1 MTAFI
6 ITLLLGLVTLSN
18 ALHIEVNNK
27 YITNWALAEQ
37 VGLQAY
43 FDRRFEA
50 LNSTHNLVFDWAS
63 LSTSNTKD
71 TKNSIDFAYKA
82 SFDNQPFQVV
92 ATIGLVPTG
101 EAGIYKHGFATT
113 VKTSGLNNP
122 ELDSTV
128 QSVLVDFFGN
138 VTDWTH
144 RSEVFK
150 NTSLATSI
158 AQFPSITLAKIAG
171 VAFTNG
177 NSIFLEFSAKDIHFS
192 SKDASATTYY
202 QKLDTKKQKYVGV
215 TMNDKVLEDLLM
227 EFFLRRQEFN
237 LLELL
242 SLFPDFDPVTE
253 QMVLNQLEMLL
264 PDVVAEY
271 GSDKRVSVLMNS
283 QRVFEND
290 EFFNDVKTSIKTN
303 FKKDTLEMMSSTAI
317 ELIVEKTPN
326 KWVSVRY
333 GYITFGVTITFKN
346 TGDLQYFVKPVVSIK
361 KLVLFQSSDDE
372 DMETEAGAII
382 GITNLMLKKQLKN
395 QTISLT

>member
-1 MTAFI
+1 
-6 ITLLLGLVTLSN
+6 
-18 ALHIEVNNK
+18 
-27 YITNWALAEQ
+27 
-37 VGLQAY
+37 
-43 FDRRFEA
+43 
-50 LNSTHNLVFDWAS
+50 
-63 LSTSNTKD
+63 
-71 TKNSIDFAYKA
+71 
-82 SFDNQPFQVV
+82 
-92 ATIGLVPTG
+92 
-101 EAGIYKHGFATT
+101 
-113 VKTSGLNNP
+113 
-122 ELDSTV
+122 
-128 QSVLVDFFGN
+128 
-138 VTDWTH
+138 
-144 RSEVFK
+144 
-150 NTSLATSI
+150 
-158 AQFPSITLAKIAG
+158 
-171 VAFTNG
+171 
-177 NSIFLEFSAKDIHFS
+177 
-192 SKDASATTYY
+192 
-202 QKLDTKKQKYVGV
+202 
-215 TMNDKVLEDLLM
+215 MNDKVLEDLLM

-346 TGDLQYFVKPVVSIK
+346 TGDFQYFVKPVVSIK